1 MKSKILYI
9 HHAGELGGAPKSLSI
24 LLNGLDKN
32 YFIPHV
38 FMLINGPARELF
50 LKEKVEVTYS
60 KWRLFAFHGTTVSG
74 MSFKLFIKN
83 ILHVLPNIFAAF
95 KIINKVKPDIIHLN
109 TSCLFV
115 YGMVA
120 KIFFKEIKVISH
132 IREPLLDN
140 IHGKVLKFF
149 NRTFVDFF
157 IPINNFESEA
167 FLGKPLEVIK
177 NSIDKNLYKFD
188 ISIRYNERSKML
200 LGNSSFIIGFF
211 ARFTIENGIEDL
223 LKICQRLKILDKDIK
238 ILIFGFEPN
247 ILTENIKIIAKSIPD
262 NVILN
267 GMVNNVHN
275 KMQIIDLL
283 ISPFKTPHFSR
294 SIIEAQS
301 LSIPVIV
308 SNVSSQNTLF
318 ENEKT
323 GFSYDFG
330 NIEEA
335 VLNILKLKN
344 DKGLYES
351 MKTNSRIY
359 AEANFCHKNNNQKVY
374 NIYNKLIKKEIHV

>member
-1 MKSKILYI
+1 
-9 HHAGELGGAPKSLSI
+9 
-24 LLNGLDKN
+24 
-32 YFIPHV
+32 
-38 FMLINGPARELF
+38 
-50 LKEKVEVTYS
+50 
-60 KWRLFAFHGTTVSG
+60 
-74 MSFKLFIKN
+74 
-83 ILHVLPNIFAAF
+83 
-95 KIINKVKPDIIHLN
+95 
-109 TSCLFV
+109 
-115 YGMVA
+115 MVA

-211 ARFTIENGIEDL
+211 ARFNIENGIEDL

-247 ILTENIKIIAKSIPD
+247 ILTENIKIIAKSMPD

-318 ENEKT
+318 EYEKT